1 MSIELMTLAWKT
13 TLPATRKL
21 VLLALC
27 DNANDLSECYPSIA
41 HLARKS
47 GLTDRAVYKILADLE
62 ADGYVRREDRGIGKS
77 SLYRISNLHKFAYP
91 EQRSPLNNVQVPP
104 EQYSGT
110 PLNNIQVPPELRS
123 PITVIE
129 PSKESSENQKNARAR
144 PKAAASYAKPSSVSD
159 EIWEGFAELRKAKK
173 APVTAAA
180 MAAIEREAAKARMSL
195 QDALET
201 CCVRG
206 WAGFKAE
213 WVAQNTT
220 QPQHNRRSIHDERAD
235 TIRQLIGRHREP
247 AGEIID
253 IAGDALSLDRAPF

>member
-62 ADGYVRREDRGIGKS
+62 ADGYVRREDRGTGKS

-110 PLNNIQVPPELRS
+110 PLNNIQVPPEPRS
-123 PITVIE
+123 PITIIE
-129 PSKESSENQKNARAR
+129 PSKESSENTRAR

-159 EIWEGFAELRKAKK
+159 EVWEGFAELRKAKK

-180 MAAIEREAAKARMSL
+180 MAAIEREAVKARMSL

-201 CCVRG
+201 CCARG

-213 WVAQNTT
+213 WVTNTGMSG
-220 QPQHNRRSIHDERAD
+220 PSINGSASTKKFDPIEYLRAKNGQSNS
-235 TIRQLIGRHREP
+235 T
-247 AGEIID
+247 IID
-253 IAGDALSLDRAPF
+253 I